1 MRRILAASSLFAI
14 ALLGC
19 GDPSLVGDWT
29 VSSDKMP
36 QGATANI
43 NFTSNAYKMD
53 IKAGQAGVNLA
64 ITMDGTY
71 TLKGEE
77 MTMTAGNV
85 TIDDSQIPAAFKA
98 MIEPAKK
105 QLEEGKGKTTTG
117 SVKIEGETATFTG
130 KDDKGQPVTMTFT
143 KVKK

>member
-1 MRRILAASSLFAI
+1 ME
-14 ALLGC
+14 
-19 GDPSLVGDWT
+19 V
-29 VSSDKMP
+29 
-36 QGATANI
+36 
-43 NFTSNAYKMD
+43 
-53 IKAGQAGVNLA
+53 KAGQAGVNLA

-77 MTMTAGNV
+77 LTMTAGNV

-98 MIEPAKK
+98 MIDPVRKD
-105 QLEEGKGKTTTG
+105 LEGQKGKATTG